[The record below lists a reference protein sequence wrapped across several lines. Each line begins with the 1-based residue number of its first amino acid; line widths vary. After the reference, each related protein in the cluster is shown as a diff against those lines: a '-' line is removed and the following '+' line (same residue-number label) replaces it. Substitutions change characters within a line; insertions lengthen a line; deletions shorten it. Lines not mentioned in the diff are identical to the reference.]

1 MVYYNL
7 YNVFVHLFKI
17 KLIIFPMTSIPSVDL
32 NDFISGDPVKK
43 QHFVDAIGKAFE
55 DIGFVALKGHFLND
69 ELVKTL
75 YGEVKNFFNLPIET
89 KLKYEIPGI
98 GGQRGYVSFG
108 KESAKG
114 KEEGDLK
121 EFWHFGQYVSDNPT
135 LETEYPKNVIVEE
148 LPEFNK
154 AGKEIYEMLE
164 KTAKYVL
171 RALALHLSLEETY
184 FDAYIHNGNSIL
196 RPIHYPPIKEEP
208 KEAVRAAAHGDIN
221 LITLLMGAQG
231 PGLQVQ
237 NHEGVWLDAI
247 AEPDEL
253 MINVGD
259 MLSRHTNNKLKST
272 IHRVINPP
280 RELWGTSRYS
290 IPFFMHPISSM
301 KLDVLD
307 ACINNNSPKAFENIT
322 AGEFLTERLIEL
334 GLIKK

>member
-1 MVYYNL
+1 M
-7 YNVFVHLFKI
+7 NV
-17 KLIIFPMTSIPSVDL
+17 IPSVNL
-32 NDFISGDPVKK
+32 QDFISGDPVRK
-43 QHFVDAIGKAFE
+43 QKFIDDIGKAYE
-55 DIGFVALKGHFLND
+55 EIGFVALKGHFLD
-69 ELVKTL
+69 DQLVDNL
-75 YGEVKNFFNLPIET
+75 YKEVKNFFDLPVEI
-89 KLKYEIPGI
+89 KQKYEIPGI

-114 KEEGDLK
+114 KKEGDLK
-121 EFWHFGQYVSDNPT
+121 EFWHFGQYVENNPK
-135 LETEYPKNVIVEE
+135 LEAEYPANVMVEE

-154 AGKEIYEMLE
+154 IGKETYRMLE

-171 RALALHLSLEETY
+171 RALALHLNLEETY
-184 FDAYIHNGNSIL
+184 FDNYIHNGNSIL

-208 KEAVRAAAHGDIN
+208 KDAVRAAAHGDIN

-231 PGLQVQ
+231 RGLQVQ
-237 NHEGVWLDAI
+237 NHKGEWIDAI

-272 IHRVINPP
+272 IHRVVNPP

-290 IPFFMHPISSM
+290 IPFFMHPISDM
-301 KLDVLD
+301 KLDVLESCID
-307 ACINNNSPKAFENIT
+307 AENPKQFDDIT
-322 AGEFLTERLIEL
+322 AGQFLHERLVDL